1 MFFFSEKCPNC
12 GHKGTKVENDTMIH
26 HVKDISKIVDG
37 TYSFCHTPQC
47 DIVYFCNK
55 DTFTTSMVNKE
66 IGFKDAASEQGAVC
80 FCYNYLKSEL
90 YDESLID
97 KINIRIDNY
106 GSRCDLRNPTG
117 KCCLKDIKRLQKE
130 KKEEELHD
138 IFKEK

>member
-1 MFFFSEKCPNC
+1 MIFFSDKCPSC
-12 GHKGTKVENDTMIH
+12 GHKGTKVENDTLIH
-26 HVKDISKIVDG
+26 HVKDISKIADEN
-37 TYSFCHTPQC
+37 YSFCHNPQC
-47 DIVYFCNK
+47 NIVYFCDKN
-55 DTFTTSMVNKE
+55 TFTTSMINKE
-66 IGFKDAASEQGAVC
+66 IGFKDDASNQAAVC

-90 YDESLID
+90 YDKSLID

>member
-1 MFFFSEKCPNC
+1 MLFFSDKCPSC
-12 GHKGTKVENDTMIH
+12 GHKGTKVENDTLIH
-26 HVKDISKIVDG
+26 HVKDISKIMDG
-37 TYSFCHTPQC
+37 SYSFCRTPQC
-47 DIVYFCNK
+47 NVVYFCDK
-55 DTFTTSMVNKE
+55 ETFTTSMVNKE
-66 IGFKDAASEQGAVC
+66 IGIKDDASDQGTVC

-90 YDESLID
+90 YNESLVD

-117 KCCLKDIKRLQKE
+117 KCCLKDIKRMQKE